1 MKEELSKTE
10 IRDLEKYGY
19 KIVEKDPSNLL
30 IRWIIVI
37 CHGIKELHDSGYPF
51 IKIFGVID
59 NNELVSLGWHD
70 HYVSSVSTNTDSLGK
85 NIFRIMPWGK
95 KIKWKVCDNFTS
107 YSTFQI
113 GDLIPRENVNK
124 EFIILQ

>member
-30 IRWIIVI
+30 IRCIIVI

-85 NIFRIMPWGK
+85 NIFRIMPWDR
-95 KIKWKVCDNFTS
+95 KIKWKVCDDFTS

-113 GDLIPRENVNK
+113 GNLIPRENVNK